1 MTEYT
6 CLIGI
11 VGCVLLY
18 ILGQYLYPDPIQQ
31 RIDYSLGMTR
41 TMIPEPNGMLQY
53 AKESVALS
61 EWQDAAFGDGEE

>member
-1 MTEYT
+1 MSDYT

-11 VGCVLLY
+11 IGVVLLY
-18 ILGQYLYPDPIQQ
+18 IIGHYLYPEPV
-31 RIDYSLGMTR
+31 RISDYSRGQVPRRMV
-41 TMIPEPNGMLQY
+41 PEPNGMLQY